1 MAEEGRPS
9 ASRLRLLLAAA
20 IIVAV
25 AVVVYRQV
33 VFPPD
38 PAVRYPW
45 SSDTWGHLIKAEY
58 LLEQVR
64 QGHWYPDLFP
74 YWYSGQQM
82 LRYYA
87 PLPYYILMA
96 LLLVTGDVFT
106 AGNWFLFLAAL
117 AGGLSMLLF
126 ARWHGLG
133 WATVGGVLLVLLP
146 DNLRVAFAEG
156 NLPRVLAAALLPAAF
171 YFLLDLLSSSR
182 PRAYS
187 FLGLAGLVSLIVLSH
202 AMMGAIFSACMVL
215 FALVYWVLARA
226 SFGSVRRAV
235 LGILAG
241 VLLSGWWLLPSLT
254 GGITDLN
261 VEAASEALA
270 RFPWSVS
277 FNPTLRAS
285 NREAFYAGASF
296 LLALGLALACWRR
309 LDALSRTLLVVG
321 SITLLV
327 SSTLLN
333 DLYNSL
339 PFHQLFWPLRFMS
352 FSGFVM
358 VLASVA
364 LLRTAWRASG
374 PRQESAGR
382 FLALGLIFLMALDFW
397 QSVPLAHTREAPRE
411 TEQVAHM
418 LRDSRGWRVAVADLS
433 RLGSAP
439 SYLFSAVGGREQVY
453 GWAYQGAATALL
465 LARVNQAMEKG
476 FPAYAVDRLQRLGAD
491 DVVVLNGLPLPGF
504 RQGLEAAGYRRA
516 FHGQQMD
523 AYHRDGVP
531 RAYRAD
537 TSVLAIGT
545 GGQDLS
551 LLFPAV
557 LAASSPTLDS
567 YDVEFLAQFDTL
579 VLAGF
584 DWRSKARAEEMVE
597 ELAARGKRVIIDLT
611 GTPLD
616 SLSRTP
622 RFLDVYGEPVLLSSP
637 PLLLLGDGP
646 RRLQPFD
653 PTYDPWLAFVPQ
665 GLDNRELSFD
675 MQSVQGAVIGT
686 RRLGDGQ
693 VTFLGLNLVFHAVL
707 TRDPLAIQIVEGLL
721 GVPPSQAPPLEWL
734 PMRDYSASQS
744 GYRFSLDVPGEGFY
758 LLPLARHAG
767 TAVYVDG
774 EPVPSVAVEALAL
787 VKLPAG
793 QHQVEVRSLRTSI
806 YRAGLAATGLGVL
819 IACAFVLSSTGL
831 AGGLLQASRGMR
843 APAPRGW
850 RL

>member
-1 MAEEGRPS
+1 MAEEVRPS
-9 ASRLRLLLAAA
+9 TSRVRLLLAAVA
-20 IIVAV
+20 ILAV
-25 AVVVYRQV
+25 TLVVYRQV
-33 VFPPD
+33 IFPPD
-38 PAVRYPW
+38 PAARYPW

-96 LLLVTGDVFT
+96 LLVVTGDVFA
-106 AGNWFLFLAAL
+106 AGNWTLFLAAL

-126 ARWHGLG
+126 ARWYGLG

-156 NLPRVLAAALLPAAF
+156 NLPRILAAALLPAAF
-171 YFLLDLLSSSR
+171 FCLLDILSSQR
-182 PRAYS
+182 PRMFS
-187 FLGLAGLVSLIVLSH
+187 FLGLAVLVSLIVLSH
-202 AMMGAIFSACMVL
+202 AMMGAIFSVCMLL
-215 FALVYWVLARA
+215 FVLVYWVLARA

-235 LGILAG
+235 LGVLAG

-261 VEAASEALA
+261 AEAASEALA
-270 RFPWSVS
+270 SFPWSVS
-277 FNPTLRAS
+277 FNPALRAS
-285 NREAFYAGASF
+285 NREAFYVGASF
-296 LLALGLALACWRR
+296 LLALGLMLAWWRR
-309 LDALSRTLLVVG
+309 LDALSRTLLVIG

-333 DLYNSL
+333 DIYNSL

-352 FSGFVM
+352 FAGFVL

-364 LLRTAWRASG
+364 LLRTAWQASG
-374 PRQESAGR
+374 PRRESAGR
-382 FLALGLIFLMALDFW
+382 FLALGLVLVMALDFW
-397 QSVPLAHTREAPRE
+397 QSVPLAHTREAPQE
-411 TEQVAHM
+411 TEQVASM
-418 LRDSRGWRVAVADLS
+418 LRDSPGWRVAVADLS

-439 SYLFSAVGGREQVY
+439 SYLFTAVGGREQVY
-453 GWAYQGAATALL
+453 GWAYQGAATAPL
-465 LARVNQAMEKG
+465 LAMVNQAMEKG
-476 FPAYAVDRLQRLGAD
+476 FTAYAVDRLQRLGAD

-504 RQGLEAAGYRRA
+504 RQGLEDAGYRRS
-516 FHGQQMD
+516 FRGQQMD
-523 AYHRDGVP
+523 VYHRDGVP
-531 RAYRAD
+531 RAYRANA
-537 TSVLAIGT
+537 TILAIGT
-545 GGQDLS
+545 GGQNLS
-551 LLFPAV
+551 LLFPGV

-567 YDVEFLAQFDTL
+567 YDLEFLARFDTL

-584 DWRSKARAEEMVE
+584 DWRSRARAEEMVK

-637 PLLLLGDGP
+637 PLLLLDDGP
-646 RRLQPFD
+646 ERLQPFD
-653 PTYDPWLAFVPQ
+653 PAYDPWLAFVPQ
-665 GLDNRELSFD
+665 GLDSRELGFQV
-675 MQSVQGAVIGT
+675 QSVRGTVIGT
-686 RRLGDGQ
+686 RRTGEGQ

-707 TRDPLAIQIVEGLL
+707 THDPLAIQIVEGLL
-721 GVPPSQAPPLEWL
+721 GVPASQAPPLEWL

-744 GYRFSLDVPGEGFY
+744 GYRFSLDVPGDGYY

-774 EPVPSVAVEALAL
+774 QPVPSVAVEALAL
-787 VKLPAG
+787 VRLPAG

-806 YRAGLAATGLGVL
+806 YRAGVAATGLGLVV
-819 IACAFVLSSTGL
+819 ACVVALSS
-831 AGGLLQASRGMR
+831 AGMVGGILQASRGLR
-843 APAPRGW
+843 VPAPWGW
-850 RL
+850 RP